1 MGGTREWSYGF
12 GGERMGVRESHVA
25 PEWGSGEGKHESIR
39 LSFEGVLEDPVVDLS
54 PPATDEMPGQ
64 FVLDLRPTGTY
75 LTGTYELRDELV
87 VDLRPT
93 GTEGPPP
100 TLHSE
105 SLSFAKAQGLVE
117 RLDSGASSLINAAQW
132 QLAAKRL
139 MDLGGAIVGFV
150 VFSPLYLAL
159 TMAILVTSGRP
170 VLFRQPR
177 VGKDGELF
185 NFVKFRTMTRNA
197 DADRHLVIDLN
208 EADGPVF
215 KIRNDPRITPL
226 GRFLRRYS
234 LDELP
239 QLVHVLTGK
248 MSLVG
253 PRPPLPDEVRRYS
266 AREWQRL
273 GVKPGLT
280 CKWQVS
286 GRSDLGFGSWVDLD
300 IEYIQQWNLRSD
312 IMLLLKT
319 IPAVVTAR
327 GAY

>member
-1 MGGTREWSYGF
+1 MGAQREWSYGF
-12 GGERMGVRESHVA
+12 GGKPMSVRQSHVA

-39 LSFEGVLEDPVVDLS
+39 LSFEGVLEGPVVDLS
-54 PPATDEMPGQ
+54 PTATDEMPGQ
-64 FVLDLRPTGTY
+64 FVLDLRPM
-75 LTGTYELRDELV
+75 GTYELRDEPA

-105 SLSFAKAQGLVE
+105 SLPFAGAQGLVE
-117 RLDSGASSLINAAQW
+117 QLDPGESSLINAARW
-132 QLAAKRL
+132 QLAAKRSI
-139 MDLGGAIVGFV
+139 DLVGAIVGFV

-159 TMAILVTSGRP
+159 TIAILVTSGRP

-215 KIRNDPRITPL
+215 KIRNDPRITPV

-239 QLVHVLTGK
+239 QLGHVLSGK

-300 IEYIQQWNLRSD
+300 IEYIQQWSLRSD
-312 IMLLLKT
+312 IKLLLKT
-319 IPAVVTAR
+319 IPAVLTAR

>member
-1 MGGTREWSYGF
+1 MGS
-12 GGERMGVRESHVA
+12 VRESHVA
-25 PEWGSGEGKHESIR
+25 PEWGSGEGRHESIR
-39 LSFEGVLEDPVVDLS
+39 LSDGVREEPFVDFS
-54 PPATDEMPGQ
+54 ATANDEVPGQ
-64 FVLDLRPTGTY
+64 FALDLRPTA
-75 LTGTYELRDELV
+75 TYEFRDELV
-87 VDLRPT
+87 VDLRAK
-93 GTEGPPP
+93 GTERPSP

-105 SLSFAKAQGLVE
+105 SLSLAAAQGLVE
-117 RLDSGASSLINAAQW
+117 RLESDPSSLLNAARW

-139 MDLGGAIVGFV
+139 MDLAGAIVGFV

-159 TMAILVTSGRP
+159 TIVILVTSGRP
-170 VLFRQPR
+170 VFFHQPR

-197 DADRHLVIDLN
+197 DADRHLVIGLN

-239 QLVHVLTGK
+239 QLAQVLTGE

-253 PRPPLPDEVRRYS
+253 PRPPLPDEVSRYS
-266 AREWQRL
+266 TREWQRL
-273 GVKPGLT
+273 RVKPGLT

-300 IEYIQQWNLRSD
+300 IEYIQEWNLRSD
-312 IMLLLKT
+312 IKLLLET
-319 IPAVVTAR
+319 IPAILTAR

>member
-1 MGGTREWSYGF
+1 
-12 GGERMGVRESHVA
+12 MGVRESRVA

-39 LSFEGVLEDPVVDLS
+39 LSDGVREELVDS
-54 PPATDEMPGQ
+54 SSTATDEMPDQ
-64 FVLDLRPTGTY
+64 FVVDLRP
-75 LTGTYELRDELV
+75 TGTYELRDELV

-100 TLHSE
+100 SLNSE
-105 SLSFAKAQGLVE
+105 SLSLAAAQGLVE
-117 RLDSGASSLINAAQW
+117 RLESDASSLLNAAGW

-139 MDLGGAIVGFV
+139 MDVVGAIVGFV
-150 VFSPLYLAL
+150 VFSPLYLAI
-159 TMAILVTSGRP
+159 TMAILITSGRP
-170 VLFRQPR
+170 VFFHQPR

-197 DADRHLVIDLN
+197 DADRHLVIGLN

-239 QLVHVLTGK
+239 QLIHVLTGK

-253 PRPPLPDEVRRYS
+253 PRPPLPDEVSRYS
-266 AREWQRL
+266 TRELQRL
-273 GVKPGLT
+273 RVKPGLT

-286 GRSDLGFGSWVDLD
+286 GRSDLGFVSWVDLD
-300 IEYIQQWNLRSD
+300 IEYIQSWNLRSD
-312 IMLLLKT
+312 VKLLLET
-319 IPAVVTAR
+319 IPAVLTAR